1 MFAGGTR
8 AGLTSASTES
18 SQRLHSVMKLSS
30 LFSASNRTG
39 RFVRMLTTSNFNV
52 AASAVYSIGLVPIV
66 LHFSNVSELGLWTL
80 IVQFSGYLSVIDAG
94 VTSACIR
101 RFVGP
106 IARKE
111 MTDLSAVFKTAFLVS
126 LSQGA
131 LCCLVGL
138 LAYPIGL
145 LLGIGTGKLILFSSV
160 LFTQFFLVG
169 IFFLVRPF
177 SSLLLAAQRFEI
189 NNAVSS
195 FATALSLG
203 LIWLGF
209 RMGFGLWTLPLVSL
223 FQQAISSSVTF
234 VMVRKLD
241 LLPHFWWR
249 QSSNWKGISDL
260 FQEALDFFSWS
271 GFSVAG
277 SSLQSIFLSRFL
289 GLEAVAIWN
298 VGSKLGSFAYM
309 LLSNLFNT
317 AFMGLAELKERGD
330 PQRCCASFLNLF
342 ISSISLL
349 SFFAGFAILLNPLF
363 ISIWTHNQVTLPP
376 SCTGVIFCWL
386 ILASMLR
393 GLACFSNVWQN
404 RKVMR
409 MGPALEFFS
418 LLLFLILSLVNPS
431 LLFFSLALLASQ
443 IPPFLLA
450 YAPLFLAACK
460 SVNVQLSRNQCNVVM
475 ASAVCFGSSI
485 IIHIL
490 SIQLTVALVILL
502 IASLPW
508 FYFFSKSAR
517 ALMGLHRS

>member
-1 MFAGGTR
+1 
-8 AGLTSASTES
+8 
-18 SQRLHSVMKLSS
+18 MKLSS

-106 IARKE
+106 IARNE

-145 LLGIGTGKLILFSSV
+145 LLGIGPGKLILFSSV

-177 SSLLLAAQRFEI
+177 TSLLLAAQRFEI

-209 RMGFGLWTLPLVSL
+209 SMGFGLWTLPLVSL

-234 VMVRKLD
+234 FMVRKLD
-241 LLPHFWWR
+241 FCSACH
-249 QSSNWKGISDL
+249 
-260 FQEALDFFSWS
+260 
-271 GFSVAG
+271 
-277 SSLQSIFLSRFL
+277 SIDCKL
-289 GLEAVAIWN
+289 AV
-298 VGSKLGSFAYM
+298 V
-309 LLSNLFNT
+309 
-317 AFMGLAELKERGD
+317 
-330 PQRCCASFLNLF
+330 
-342 ISSISLL
+342 
-349 SFFAGFAILLNPLF
+349 
-363 ISIWTHNQVTLPP
+363 
-376 SCTGVIFCWL
+376 
-386 ILASMLR
+386 
-393 GLACFSNVWQN
+393 
-404 RKVMR
+404 
-409 MGPALEFFS
+409 
-418 LLLFLILSLVNPS
+418 LLFLKKCARFNWASSQLANNSLIY
-431 LLFFSLALLASQ
+431 LLFQ
-443 IPPFLLA
+443 KDRTGR
-450 YAPLFLAACK
+450 PLDPINFIFCRQTLEPLRHT
-460 SVNVQLSRNQCNVVM
+460 Q
-475 ASAVCFGSSI
+475 
-485 IIHIL
+485 
-490 SIQLTVALVILL
+490 
-502 IASLPW
+502 
-508 FYFFSKSAR
+508 
-517 ALMGLHRS
+517 

>member
-1 MFAGGTR
+1 
-8 AGLTSASTES
+8 
-18 SQRLHSVMKLSS
+18 
-30 LFSASNRTG
+30 
-39 RFVRMLTTSNFNV
+39 
-52 AASAVYSIGLVPIV
+52 
-66 LHFSNVSELGLWTL
+66 
-80 IVQFSGYLSVIDAG
+80 VIDAG

-111 MTDLSAVFKTAFLVS
+111 MTDLSAVFKTAFIVS

-249 QSSNWKGISDL
+249 QSSNWKGVSNL
-260 FQEALDFFSWS
+260 FLEALDFFSWS

-277 SSLQSIFLSRFL
+277 STLQSIFLSRFL

-298 VGSKLGSFAYM
+298 VGSKLASFAYM
-309 LLSNLFNT
+309 LLSNVFNT
-317 AFMGLAELKERGD
+317 AFMGLAELRERGD
-330 PQRCCASFLNLF
+330 PQRCCTSFLNLF
-342 ISSISLL
+342 IS
-349 SFFAGFAILLNPLF
+349 
-363 ISIWTHNQVTLPP
+363 
-376 SCTGVIFCWL
+376 
-386 ILASMLR
+386 
-393 GLACFSNVWQN
+393 
-404 RKVMR
+404 
-409 MGPALEFFS
+409 
-418 LLLFLILSLVNPS
+418 
-431 LLFFSLALLASQ
+431 
-443 IPPFLLA
+443 
-450 YAPLFLAACK
+450 
-460 SVNVQLSRNQCNVVM
+460 
-475 ASAVCFGSSI
+475 
-485 IIHIL
+485 
-490 SIQLTVALVILL
+490 
-502 IASLPW
+502 
-508 FYFFSKSAR
+508 
-517 ALMGLHRS
+517 

>member
-8 AGLTSASTES
+8 AGLTSTSTES

-209 RMGFGLWTLPLVSL
+209 RMGFGLWTLPD
-223 FQQAISSSVTF
+223 
-234 VMVRKLD
+234 R
-241 LLPHFWWR
+241 
-249 QSSNWKGISDL
+249 
-260 FQEALDFFSWS
+260 
-271 GFSVAG
+271 
-277 SSLQSIFLSRFL
+277 
-289 GLEAVAIWN
+289 
-298 VGSKLGSFAYM
+298 
-309 LLSNLFNT
+309 
-317 AFMGLAELKERGD
+317 
-330 PQRCCASFLNLF
+330 
-342 ISSISLL
+342 
-349 SFFAGFAILLNPLF
+349 
-363 ISIWTHNQVTLPP
+363 
-376 SCTGVIFCWL
+376 
-386 ILASMLR
+386 
-393 GLACFSNVWQN
+393 
-404 RKVMR
+404 
-409 MGPALEFFS
+409 
-418 LLLFLILSLVNPS
+418 
-431 LLFFSLALLASQ
+431 
-443 IPPFLLA
+443 
-450 YAPLFLAACK
+450 K
-460 SVNVQLSRNQCNVVM
+460 SVV
-475 ASAVCFGSSI
+475 
-485 IIHIL
+485 
-490 SIQLTVALVILL
+490 
-502 IASLPW
+502 
-508 FYFFSKSAR
+508 
-517 ALMGLHRS
+517 

>member
-1 MFAGGTR
+1 
-8 AGLTSASTES
+8 
-18 SQRLHSVMKLSS
+18 
-30 LFSASNRTG
+30 
-39 RFVRMLTTSNFNV
+39 MLTTSNLNV
-52 AASAVYSIGLVPIV
+52 AASAVYSVGLVPIV

-111 MTDLSAVFKTAFLVS
+111 MTDLSAVFKTAFIVS

-145 LLGIGTGKLILFSSV
+145 LLGIVPGKLILFSSV

-249 QSSNWKGISDL
+249 QSSNWKGISNL

-298 VGSKLGSFAYM
+298 VGSKLASFAYM
-309 LLSNLFNT
+309 LLSNVFNT
-317 AFMGLAELKERGD
+317 AFMGLAELRERGD
-330 PQRCCASFLNLF
+330 PQRCCTSFLNLF
-342 ISSISLL
+342 TSSISLL

-363 ISIWTHNQVTLPP
+363 ISIWTHNQVALPP
-376 SCTGVIFCWL
+376 SCTWMIFCWL

-393 GLACFSNVWQN
+393 GLACFSNVWQTRN
-404 RKVMR
+404 VMR

-418 LLLFLILSLVNPS
+418 LLLFLIISLVTPS
-431 LLFFSLALLASQ
+431 LLYFSLALLASQ
-443 IPPFLLA
+443 IPPLLLA
-450 YAPLFLAACK
+450 YAPLFLAVSK
-460 SVNVQLSRNQCNVVM
+460 TVNVRLSRNQCNLVT
-475 ASAVCFGSSI
+475 ASVICFGGSI
-485 IIHIL
+485 IIYIL
-490 SIQLTVALVILL
+490 SIQLAVALIILL

-508 FYFFSKSAR
+508 FYFFSKSAS
-517 ALMGLHRS
+517 AFMGLHRS